1 MCGDI
6 HSGKAPTTPM
16 QAPLRIGTRASPLAL
31 WQAEHVRN
39 GILRLHP
46 GSTVEIVPLTT
57 SGDRFL
63 DVPLHAVGGK
73 GLFVKE
79 IEDALLDGRVDLA
92 VHSMKDVP
100 AHQPA
105 GLEIAAILVREDVRD
120 AFVSTRYPDP
130 AALPA
135 GARVGSSSLR
145 RRAQLLAR
153 FPHLQVDDLR
163 GNVATRLGKMDAGL
177 YDAVILAAAGLKRL
191 GLAERISASL
201 AVEDSLPAVGQGAIG
216 VEIRRDD
223 AATRTFIA
231 ALDDPETSLCVH
243 AERTMNQTLGG
254 DCRLPVAALAQRR
267 AGGSLLLRGL
277 VATADGSRILR
288 AAAEGRDAS
297 ALGQAVAAQLLAQ
310 GAAAIIEEITRT

>member
-1 MCGDI
+1 
-6 HSGKAPTTPM
+6 M

-39 GILRLHP
+39 GILRHHP
-46 GSTVEIVPLTT
+46 ESTVEIVPLTT
-57 SGDRFL
+57 SGDQFL
-63 DVPLHAVGGK
+63 DVPLHVVGGK

-100 AHQPA
+100 ARQPA

-130 AALPA
+130 AALPD

-163 GNVATRLGKMDAGL
+163 GNVATRLGKLDAGR

-191 GLAERISASL
+191 GLAERISAFL
-201 AVEDSLPAVGQGAIG
+201 AAEDSLPAVGQGAIG
-216 VEIRRDD
+216 VEIRQDD
-223 AATRTFIA
+223 AAARAIIA
-231 ALDDPETSLCVH
+231 TLNDRETSLCVH
-243 AERTMNQTLGG
+243 AERAMNQTLGG
-254 DCRLPVAALAQRR
+254 DCRLPVAALAQC
-267 AGGSLLLRGL
+267 GSDGSLYLRGL

-288 AAAEGRDAS
+288 AGAAGRNAFD
-297 ALGQAVAAQLLAQ
+297 LGQAVAAQLLAQ
-310 GAAAIIEEITRT
+310 GAAAIIAEITHT